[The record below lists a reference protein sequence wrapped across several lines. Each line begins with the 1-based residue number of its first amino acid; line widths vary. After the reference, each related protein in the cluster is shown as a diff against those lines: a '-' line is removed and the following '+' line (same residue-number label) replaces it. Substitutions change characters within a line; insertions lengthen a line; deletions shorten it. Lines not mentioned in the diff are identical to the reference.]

1 MRKRI
6 MVANSE
12 VEVIDNN
19 DPIERM
25 RHRDTD
31 GDGIADY
38 VDSNGYTKPSDKYQY
53 REVSKDDVERLRRG
67 GFDVNNNVHQSK
79 SAPDCF
85 ILRFTENQKTEVDN
99 LIKPVL
105 RRSVTK

>member
-6 MVANSE
+6 TIANSE
-12 VEVIDNN
+12 VEVYDN

-38 VDSNGYTKPSDKYQY
+38 VDSNGYTKPNDKYQY
-53 REVSKDDVERLRRG
+53 REISRDEVDKLRSG
-67 GFDVNNNVHQSK
+67 GFDVANNVRPSK
-79 SAPDCF
+79 SNPERF
-85 ILRFTENQKTEVDN
+85 ILRFTDNQKTEIDN
-99 LIKPVL
+99 LVKPVL
-105 RRSVTK
+105 HRTRAR